1 MKKIINFLIENGIKP
16 EFDEELKIHIRIA
29 NFISILFVFFT
40 IPFVL
45 INLKDPTAALVR
57 ASSILPGLLA
67 WLFIRFGWNLS
78 GRVLAVLTFPLTIYV
93 LGGLLL
99 IDDGTFG
106 FAPKVWILGSAVLP
120 FLVLKFEE
128 WKAIVFTLLIDLL
141 LLATFDKFN
150 ALVNLPGLT
159 KNLDRPQMRMIATF
173 GSFILISSV
182 VFYVKKQIF
191 DRNRLLNEKNQQLN
205 NTVNELI
212 AAEEELKQA
221 NSELQ
226 ALNDDLNT
234 KKQLLEDALKN
245 IKSSHN
251 YARTIQKAVIFP
263 RLDILK
269 KYVREYLL
277 IYKPKEEVGG
287 DFVYIEELDN
297 RLAIAVGDA
306 TGHGVPGALMSMLA
320 LSILDN
326 ALHNKNAF
334 SPAEKLDFARY
345 LIIKTLNQEQ
355 STTRDG
361 FDVALIIYDP
371 QTKTIHYSGANIS
384 LYQYKD
390 KKLIRYKADK
400 LPIGYY
406 PLDKNF
412 TNYTI
417 PVEKGQTFYAFSD
430 GFSDQFGGA
439 FDRKFGVKNFVGVLE
454 KIADLPMDEQKNFL
468 EQILSDWMKTTKNQI
483 DDITVFGF
491 RI

>member
-1 MKKIINFLIENGIKP
+1 MKKIIDFFIENGIRP
-16 EFDEELKIHIRIA
+16 EFDEELKIHIKIA
-29 NFISILFVFFT
+29 NFISILFVIFT

-57 ASSILPGLLA
+57 ATSILPGLLA
-67 WLFIRFGWNLS
+67 WLLIRFGWHLW
-78 GRVLAVLTFPLTIYV
+78 GRILAVLTFPLTIYV

-106 FAPKVWILGSAVLP
+106 FAPKVWIISSAVLP

-128 WKAIVFTLLIDLL
+128 WKAILLTLLVDFV

-150 ALVNLPGLT
+150 AMVNLPGLT
-159 KNLDRPQMRMIATF
+159 RNLDRPQMRMIAAF

-191 DRNRLLNEKNQQLN
+191 DRNRLLDEKNQQLN
-205 NTVNELI
+205 NTVNELV

-234 KKQLLEDALKN
+234 KKQLLEEAIKN
-245 IKSSHN
+245 IKSSLN
-251 YARTIQKAVIFP
+251 YARSIQKAVILP
-263 RLDILK
+263 RLEILE
-269 KYVREYLL
+269 KYISEYLL
-277 IYKPKEEVGG
+277 IFKPKEEVSG
-287 DFVYIEELDN
+287 DFVYIEEIDN
-297 RLAIAVGDA
+297 QLAIAVGDA
-306 TGHGVPGALMSMLA
+306 TGHGIPGALMSMLA
-320 LSILDN
+320 ISILDN
-326 ALHNKNAF
+326 ALHNQNFKT
-334 SPAEKLDFARY
+334 PAEKLNFARQ
-345 LIIKTLNQEQ
+345 LIMKTLNQEQ
-355 STTRDG
+355 TTARDG
-361 FDVALIIYDP
+361 FDVALILYDY
-371 QTKTIHYSGANIS
+371 QKMTIHYSGANIS

-400 LPIGYY
+400 IPIGFY
-406 PLDKNF
+406 PLEKKF

-430 GFSDQFGGA
+430 GFSDQFGGTL
-439 FDRKFGVKNFVGVLE
+439 DRKFGIKNFVNVLE
-454 KIADLPMDEQKNFL
+454 KIAELPMDEQKNIL
-468 EQILSDWMKTTKNQI
+468 EQVLEEWMKDARFQI

-491 RI
+491 RL